1 MRRAVVGM
9 ALMAL
14 CATASASCGGPSPE
28 CASEDIASRIEAL
41 GAGETLEIASTCV
54 VSGALTVPAGATVRG
69 GTFVLGRADSVTLTA
84 SADGTPLTTLEGA
97 RITGG
102 SERSS
107 VRVVGPGSARIANTT
122 FEIER
127 GIAIGVDGARVE
139 LEDVDI
145 VGNIDPAL
153 VLDVPDPAPADR
165 FATYGI
171 AAIHGASI
179 TVSRGHISRLAS
191 AAIVCTDGTVEL
203 TDVVLDENRGA
214 GLLAFTCEVRA
225 TRVEVTR
232 TLALP
237 GVGIGLFSGSTLDTG
252 ESLHLHDASGYG
264 LFASMSTVSLTHPV
278 VERMAQAGVWAENG
292 ASLTITDGMFDNNAG
307 AAVAAVGASL
317 LDLRTTMVTGTRSAL
332 LPTSEGAGADRFA
345 DAIHVAQLPGQACV
359 VSIADVVLIDN
370 ERVGLVL
377 DGGGDTVALSVVGA
391 RIEATGS
398 ALGAV
403 AQNVDDLPPIW
414 DAGVVRMGSPVTLD
428 PGAGVLVVSDG
439 SGAVGVLMPP
449 TITF

>member
-1 MRRAVVGM
+1 MAVMV
-9 ALMAL
+9 L
-14 CATASASCGGPSPE
+14 CGAPSASCAGPSAE
-28 CASEDIASRIEAL
+28 CASDATAARIAAL
-41 GAGETLEIASTCV
+41 GAGETLELASTCV

-69 GTFVLGRADSVTLTA
+69 GTFMLGRADSVTLTA

-107 VRVVGPGSARIANTT
+107 VRVLGSGSARIADTT

-127 GIAIGVDGARVE
+127 GTAIGVDGARVE
-139 LEDVDI
+139 VQDVDI
-145 VGNIDPAL
+145 VGNIDPAR
-153 VLDVPDPAPADR
+153 VLDVPDPAPPDR
-165 FATYGI
+165 FATYGV
-171 AAIHGASI
+171 AVIHGGSVTI
-179 TVSRGHISRLAS
+179 TGGRIARLAS
-191 AAIVCTDGTVEL
+191 AAIVCTDATLAL

-237 GVGIGLFSGSTLDTG
+237 GVGIALFDGSTLATG

-264 LFASMSTVSLTHPV
+264 LFASASTISLTHPV

-292 ASLTITDGMFDNNAG
+292 ASLTITDGMFDDNAG

-317 LDLRTTMVTGTRSAL
+317 LDVRTTMVVGTRSAL

-345 DAIHVAQLPGQACV
+345 DAIHVAQLSSQACV

-377 DGGGDTVALSVVGA
+377 DGGGDAVALTVART
-391 RIEATGS
+391 RIEGTES

-403 AQNVDDLPPIW
+403 AQNVDELPPTW
-414 DAGVVRMGSPVTLD
+414 DADVMRIGSPLSLD
-428 PGAGVLVVSDG
+428 PAAGVLIVSDG